1 MGSFILLRKGE
12 IMQEQSPNFNK
23 VKNHYDRGLWSA
35 DRVRKAVGIWITQ
48 GECDAILSAN

>member
-1 MGSFILLRKGE
+1 
-12 IMQEQSPNFNK
+12 MQEQSPNFNK